1 MPSKLNCGVQYI
13 TSSHH
18 HNDLTL
24 MDYATIVLPILRCHA
39 WTCRNNSE
47 LRVYKAWLDVRTVLC
62 KLLMLSTQSR
72 DSKYIYSMCKPTC
85 STTQQNT
92 NRCFIYI
99 YRERERENHAKEL
112 AAPLPRCVGDVRRY
126 KPDFSEEDT
135 ENRKREWE
143 WNVMLYP
150 PIPAYGHTNTVDYVR
165 QANSTK
171 FRTEG
176 KAPGPQQRHVPY
188 HRSSLCFL

>member
-1 MPSKLNCGVQYI
+1 M
-13 TSSHH
+13 
-18 HNDLTL
+18 
-24 MDYATIVLPILRCHA
+24 
-39 WTCRNNSE
+39 
-47 LRVYKAWLDVRTVLC
+47 LC

-150 PIPAYGHTNTVDYVR
+150 PIPAYMGTR
-165 QANSTK
+165 IPWIMFGKPIARNSG
-171 FRTEG
+171 R
-176 KAPGPQQRHVPY
+176 KAKHQDLNKGTYRIIEAHCVFCNKRNCKKLQKI
-188 HRSSLCFL
+188 